1 MNYVIEA
8 FDKNTETLIFEIA
21 IPDGNFESLKA
32 IMGWSSIED
41 SYYGYDLDRP
51 KLSKFEALL
60 GKEIFDPRY
69 DFQLG
74 CYD

>member
-8 FDKNTETLIFEIA
+8 FDKSREALIFEIK
-21 IPDGNFESLKA
+21 IPDGNFESLKV

-41 SYYGYDLDRP
+41 SYYGYDLDRSQ
-51 KLSKFEALL
+51 LSKLEALL
-60 GKEIFDPRY
+60 GREIFDPRY

>member
-8 FDKNTETLIFEIA
+8 FDKNTEALIFEIA
-21 IPDGNFESLKA
+21 ISDGNFENLKE
-32 IMGWSSIED
+32 IMGWSGIED
-41 SYYGYDLDRP
+41 SYYGYDLDRHQ
-51 KLSKFEALL
+51 LSKLEALL

-74 CYD
+74 CYS

>member
-1 MNYVIEA
+1 MNHVIEA
-8 FDKNTETLIFEIA
+8 FDKNTEALIFEIA
-21 IPDGNFESLKA
+21 IPDGNIENLKI

-41 SYYGYDLDRP
+41 SYYGYNLDRLQ
-51 KLSKFEALL
+51 LSKLEALL

-74 CYD
+74 CYA

>member
-1 MNYVIEA
+1 MNYVIEV
-8 FDKNTETLIFEIA
+8 FDKNTEELIFEIA
-21 IPDGNFESLKA
+21 IPDGNFDSLKA

-51 KLSKFEALL
+51 QLSRLEALL
-60 GKEIFDPRY
+60 GKEIFDLRY
-69 DFQLG
+69 DFQMG